1 MLYASVNNKRWRS
14 AFESGY
20 LLLGSD
26 HLIFM
31 GGGGGGQE
39 DYIGPGI
46 FFSTETESC
55 LFSLSAVSSWIF
67 FFS

>member
-1 MLYASVNNKRWRS
+1 MSISECSPYKS
-14 AFESGY
+14 AILRMPSY
-20 LLLGSD
+20 LGSD

-31 GGGGGGQE
+31 GGGGGGPE

-55 LFSLSAVSSWIF
+55 LFFLSAV
-67 FFS
+67 